1 MVLLTGGTG
10 LVGAHLLIRL
20 IENGEKVRATYR
32 NRNAIEKTKALF
44 AYYQKETLFDAIE
57 WKEADVTNI
66 TQLEEAFIG
75 IEYVYHCAGLIS
87 FQPSD
92 EGRLRKTNIE
102 GTANVVNF
110 CLANNVIKLCYIS
123 SVAALGD
130 LAEHE
135 TVVTESTEWNPEKP
149 HSDYAISKYGA
160 EMEIWRGQQEGL
172 QSVIINPGIILGPG
186 FDDQGSGLLYKR
198 VAKGLSFYTTGV
210 TAFIAVPDVVEI
222 AIKLINSSI
231 VNERYTLVAENSSY
245 QQILNSMSDALNVK
259 RPSIHAKGWLL
270 EIAWR
275 LDKFASFL
283 FRSKRNL
290 TKYMA
295 RSSYNSRIFSNEKI
309 KADLKISFIDVH
321 QYIKKIAK
329 V

>member
-1 MVLLTGGTG
+1 MILLTGGTG
-10 LVGAHLLIRL
+10 LVGAHLLLRL

-32 NRNAIEKTKALF
+32 NKKGITKTKNLFSYYKKEALF
-44 AYYQKETLFDAIE
+44 NNIE
-57 WKEADVTNI
+57 WKQADITKI

-92 EGRLRKTNIE
+92 ENLLRKTNIE
-102 GTANVVNF
+102 GTANIVNF
-110 CLANNVIKLCYIS
+110 CLAHNIKKLCYVS

-135 TVVTESTEWNPEKP
+135 HIVTEEIEWNPEKP

-172 QSVIINPGIILGPG
+172 KSVIINPGIILGPG
-186 FDDQGSGLLYKR
+186 FNDQGSGLLYQR
-198 VAKGLSFYTTGV
+198 VAHGMHFYTTGI
-210 TAFIAVPDVVEI
+210 TGFIAVPDVVKI
-222 AIKLINSSI
+222 AIQLMKSPIINQ
-231 VNERYTLVAENSSY
+231 RYTLVSQNSSY
-245 QQILNSMSDALNVK
+245 QEVLNSMSDALGVK
-259 RPSIHAKGWLL
+259 RPSIHAKKWLL
-270 EIAWR
+270 EIAWKI
-275 LDKFASFL
+275 DKLSSFL
-283 FRSKRNL
+283 FRSKRKM

-295 RSSYNSRIFSNEKI
+295 RASYTDRIFSNEKI
-309 KADLKISFIDVH
+309 KADLKISFIDIH
-321 QYIKKIAK
+321 QYLKEIAK